1 MIKHKNLCSYN
12 FSMATKDLTRDEARE
27 AIGILAIR
35 VDNVENATIVTLG
48 VLFTMISILD
58 IKYNVVSYL
67 IGIEAILLIAL
78 GCVLV
83 RRFKKIDEKAKKL
96 AKEHNLKEFY
106 NAVLGKE
113 SVRELVNKIIKKL
126 SM

>member
-1 MIKHKNLCSYN
+1 ME
-12 FSMATKDLTRDEARE
+12 TKDGLTRDEARE
-27 AIGILAIR
+27 AIKILALKE
-35 VDNVENATIVTLG
+35 DNLENAAIVTLG

-67 IGIEAILLIAL
+67 IGTEAILLIAL